1 MNLKRTLIPPFVLLI
16 ACCSVPSVPDLNE
29 KEVLLQAKKE
39 AIQISSLRKEFMY
52 GMMWLYVD
60 ENNETFTG
68 WVKETH
74 FNENF
79 KSLGY
84 LKKRPK
90 TGSLVGLARKWS
102 SKSKIQWNL
111 DSLSG
116 TYQLWH
122 SNKTIHVTGQT
133 LDGEMDGE
141 WKEYYTNG
149 NLQALSLHDY
159 GKCIS
164 KKSGKETEKFALN
177 HLSKMEMENI

>member
-74 FNENF
+74 SNENF

-84 LKKRPK
+84 LKKAKNRVF
-90 TGSLVGLARKWS
+90 GWA
-102 SKSKIQWNL
+102 
-111 DSLSG
+111 G
-116 TYQLWH
+116 T
-122 SNKTIHVTGQT
+122 
-133 LDGEMDGE
+133 
-141 WKEYYTNG
+141 
-149 NLQALSLHDY
+149 
-159 GKCIS
+159 
-164 KKSGKETEKFALN
+164 
-177 HLSKMEMENI
+177 KMEFKNLRFNGIWTTYLEPINFGIVIRQYM